1 MRQLFLWLHAL
12 VCRRLGADGG
22 GYDFDRDVMPRP
34 FLSAPPAEQFRLRR
48 FDAVHY
54 SSVFDW
60 ATRLTL
66 ASVFTLL
73 VVGNVSWIIQAVNDG
88 EHHASD
94 HLMLN
99 IAARASSAL
108 FVALAAATTLSRLPP
123 IRKAAGIEPRVAA
136 LLGTFLLTALAMLPR
151 KEISLIALAIS
162 CSFVVVG
169 MLSSFVVL
177 SWLGK
182 AFSIMAEARRLVT
195 HGPYRYVRHPLYVC
209 EEIAVIGIFIQVM
222 SPTALMIFVLHAV
235 CQIRRM
241 LNEERVLQAAFP
253 EYENYAR
260 RTPRLIPAGWF
271 GKPIG

>member
-1 MRQLFLWLHAL
+1 
-12 VCRRLGADGG
+12 
-22 GYDFDRDVMPRP
+22 
-34 FLSAPPAEQFRLRR
+34 
-48 FDAVHY
+48 
-54 SSVFDW
+54 
-60 ATRLTL
+60 
-66 ASVFTLL
+66 
-73 VVGNVSWIIQAVNDG
+73 
-88 EHHASD
+88 
-94 HLMLN
+94 
-99 IAARASSAL
+99 
-108 FVALAAATTLSRLPP
+108 
-123 IRKAAGIEPRVAA
+123 
-136 LLGTFLLTALAMLPR
+136 MLPR

-162 CSFVVVG
+162 CSFVIVG

-195 HGPYRYVRHPLYVC
+195 YGPYRYVRHPLYVC

-222 SPTALMIFVLHAV
+222 SPMALMIFVLHAV

>member
-1 MRQLFLWLHAL
+1 
-12 VCRRLGADGG
+12 
-22 GYDFDRDVMPRP
+22 
-34 FLSAPPAEQFRLRR
+34 
-48 FDAVHY
+48 
-54 SSVFDW
+54 
-60 ATRLTL
+60 
-66 ASVFTLL
+66 
-73 VVGNVSWIIQAVNDG
+73 
-88 EHHASD
+88 
-94 HLMLN
+94 
-99 IAARASSAL
+99 
-108 FVALAAATTLSRLPP
+108 
-123 IRKAAGIEPRVAA
+123 
-136 LLGTFLLTALAMLPR
+136 
-151 KEISLIALAIS
+151 
-162 CSFVVVG
+162 
-169 MLSSFVVL
+169 VL

-222 SPTALMIFVLHAV
+222 SPMALMIFVLHAV

>member
-1 MRQLFLWLHAL
+1 MSS
-12 VCRRLGADGG
+12 
-22 GYDFDRDVMPRP
+22 P
-34 FLSAPPAEQFRLRR
+34 FLSAPTAEQFRSRW
-48 FDAVHY
+48 FDAVRY
-54 SSVFDW
+54 DSVFDW

-73 VVGNVSWIIQAVNDG
+73 LFGNVSWIIHAVSDWQL
-88 EHHASD
+88 HASY
-94 HLMLN
+94 HLALN
-99 IAARASSAL
+99 IAARVSSAL
-108 FVALAAATTLSRLPP
+108 FVALVAATTLTRLPP
-123 IRKAAGIEPRVAA
+123 IRKAAGIEPRIAA

-151 KEISLIALAIS
+151 TEISLMPLAIS
-162 CSFVVVG
+162 CSCVVVG
-169 MLSSFVVL
+169 MLSSFIVL

-222 SPTALMIFVLHAV
+222 SPMALMIFVLHAV

-260 RTPRLIPAGWF
+260 RTPRLIPAGWL
-271 GKPIG
+271 GKSIG